1 MSSLNEVKTLGG
13 VGSLLTLLGFV
24 PYVGGLLAI
33 VGLVLILVAVKYA
46 SDILGDPKIFNN
58 MLYAVIIGIV
68 GIVVAIVTVIAAVFK
83 AIGLGYLSG
92 SFAYTGPT
100 NVTVGDI
107 TGLLGVIILGLLGVW
122 ICFLVSSVFLRSS
135 YTELGRRLDV
145 SLFDTAGLL
154 YFIGAALTIVLV
166 GLLLIFVAEILFV
179 VAFFS
184 INTQMPPPSRQTT
197 QT

>member
-1 MSSLNEVKTLGG
+1 M
-13 VGSLLTLLGFV
+13 
-24 PYVGGLLAI
+24 
-33 VGLVLILVAVKYA
+33 VAVKYA

-184 INTQMPPPSRQTT
+184 INTQMPPPSQQTT